1 MINKRLLLLISL
13 FAATGL
19 PVIGLPINGFAQ
31 AAAESALTNALSSSS
46 AVKGGSALGHALD
59 RGGQQLGARIQ
70 QQTQR
75 PVQPDLQ
82 SPGVRSQGPV
92 RQLKNPPA
100 AAQPSANLYA
110 GSTAG
115 RSAISIQGGEVV
127 CGSADQGAQA
137 STGIGTGAAL
147 TNCHPQQT
155 ASKPVTAKSGTAKSE
170 TEDKYKS
177 YVRLPAPK

>member
-1 MINKRLLLLISL
+1 LINKRLLLLISL

-19 PVIGLPINGFAQ
+19 PVIGFPINGFAQ

-46 AVKGGSALGHALD
+46 AVKGGSELGHALD
-59 RGGQQLGARIQ
+59 RGSRQLGARIQ
-70 QQTQR
+70 QQTQN
-75 PVQPDLQ
+75 PVQPGLQ

-100 AAQPSANLYA
+100 AAQPGANLYA

-115 RSAISIQGGEVV
+115 RNAISIQGGEMV
-127 CGSADQGAQA
+127 CGSADQGGQA
-137 STGIGTGAAL
+137 STGSIGTGAAL
-147 TNCHPQQT
+147 TNCHAHQT
-155 ASKPVTAKSGTAKSE
+155 ASKPVTAKSG

>member
-1 MINKRLLLLISL
+1 MINKLLLLLISL

-19 PVIGLPINGFAQ
+19 PVIGFPINGFAQ

-46 AVKGGSALGHALD
+46 AVKGGSELGHALD
-59 RGGQQLGARIQ
+59 RGSGQLGARIQ
-70 QQTQR
+70 QQTQS
-75 PVQPDLQ
+75 PVKPGVQ

-92 RQLKNPPA
+92 RQLKSPAA
-100 AAQPSANLYA
+100 AAQPGANLYSR
-110 GSTAG
+110 STPG
-115 RSAISIQGGEVV
+115 RNAISIQGGEMV
-127 CGSADQGAQA
+127 CGSADQGGQA

-155 ASKPVTAKSGTAKSE
+155 ASKPVTAKSGT
-170 TEDKYKS
+170 EDKYKS

>member
-1 MINKRLLLLISL
+1 MINKLLLLLISL

-19 PVIGLPINGFAQ
+19 PVIGFPINGFAQ

-46 AVKGGSALGHALD
+46 AVKGGSELGHALD
-59 RGGQQLGARIQ
+59 RGSRQLGARIQ
-70 QQTQR
+70 QQTQS
-75 PVQPDLQ
+75 PVQPGLQ
-82 SPGVRSQGPV
+82 SPGVRSQRPV
-92 RQLKNPPA
+92 RQLKNPA
-100 AAQPSANLYA
+100 ASQPGANLYA

-115 RSAISIQGGEVV
+115 RNAISIQGGEVV
-127 CGSADQGAQA
+127 CGSADQGGQA
-137 STGIGTGAAL
+137 STGNAGTGTAL

-155 ASKPVTAKSGTAKSE
+155 ASKPVTAKSE